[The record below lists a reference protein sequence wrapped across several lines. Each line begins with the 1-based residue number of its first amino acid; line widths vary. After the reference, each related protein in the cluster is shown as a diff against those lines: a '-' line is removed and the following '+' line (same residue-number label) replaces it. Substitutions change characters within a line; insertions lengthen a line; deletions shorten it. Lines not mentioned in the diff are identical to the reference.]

1 MSTVEQETMTPAET
15 LQLQYAAMRVQFTW
29 MGVRKAVSDQ
39 HRDEAADEFGAQA
52 KMLSLSKKLIDTK
65 HEAYRACSKIK
76 REITSE
82 FKRVSLPYPETG
94 IRLVPHKKMDDF
106 DEFMQ
111 DAQGRLNQASSRLQD
126 RYAELRDKA
135 RNDLGR
141 LFNEDD
147 YPDTIENLFAVQ
159 WNVENVNPPDYLL
172 ELKPGLY
179 ERELQRV
186 RSMFNNAVEMAEE
199 AFVSDMAK
207 LVDGLHERLT
217 DNEDGTPK
225 VFGDGCVDKL
235 KDFIGRFRELS
246 VRSNDDLEKLVNECD
261 QLTRGVTADTFR
273 NIPELRQHVAQ
284 KLAEV
289 KEAMESDLVVL
300 PRRKIKRRK

>member
-1 MSTVEQETMTPAET
+1 
-15 LQLQYAAMRVQFTW
+15 
-29 MGVRKAVSDQ
+29 
-39 HRDEAADEFGAQA
+39 
-52 KMLSLSKKLIDTK
+52 
-65 HEAYRACSKIK
+65 
-76 REITSE
+76 
-82 FKRVSLPYPETG
+82 
-94 IRLVPHKKMDDF
+94 
-106 DEFMQ
+106 
-111 DAQGRLNQASSRLQD
+111 
-126 RYAELRDKA
+126 
-135 RNDLGR
+135 LGR